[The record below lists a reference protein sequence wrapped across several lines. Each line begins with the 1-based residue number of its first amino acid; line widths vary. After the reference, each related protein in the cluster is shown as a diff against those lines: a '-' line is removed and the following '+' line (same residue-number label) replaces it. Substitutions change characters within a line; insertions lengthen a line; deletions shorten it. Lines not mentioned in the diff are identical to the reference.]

1 MNDISLGEIESR
13 FAGII
18 WEKAPL
24 NTAKLV
30 KICAVRFGWK
40 RTTTY
45 TVLKRLCDKG
55 LFRVENSV
63 ISVVVSREKF
73 YSERSR
79 RVVEESFGGSLP
91 AFIAAFAAGRLLS
104 EKEIAEIREMI
115 DRFGKENGV

>member
-24 NTAKLV
+24 NTAELV
-30 KICAVRFGWK
+30 KICAERFGWK

-63 ISVVVSREKF
+63 ITVVVSREKF
-73 YSERSR
+73 CSERSR

-91 AFIAAFAAGRLLS
+91 AFIAAFAAGRPLS